1 MGSPHGIRSL
11 SLQLRRLLPP
21 LPFSLAGSR
30 PAGPRVLIL
39 LLPFVLN
46 DECNDMNDLKLAFRQ
61 LGKSPGFTL
70 VAVLTLALGIGA
82 NTAIFSVV
90 EGVLLRPL
98 PFPNSERLVRIY
110 ETLDENGARSATLNL
125 SDRTAAR
132 FREFGSDIFED
143 VAGGTGGA
151 SVVSAKAGSP
161 AQTVPAA
168 LVTYNFFDVL
178 GLPPSQGRNFTREEG
193 TDKAATAAIISDDF
207 WRNTLN
213 SRRDVLGSAIV
224 IDGTP
229 RTIIGVMP
237 KAFRHPYRA
246 SLWLP
251 LALEPDNPAT
261 INNHYLYG
269 LARLR
274 PGVTPLK
281 AEEAVKRMCARINRD
296 DPNPANV
303 RAAYIPPL
311 RESFVMD
318 LRPKILVIVGAAV
331 CALLIAAAN
340 FAGLLLA
347 RVIDREGEFALRAAL
362 GASRRRLVRQ
372 QLIQALLLA
381 LAGTALGLLIAF
393 WITPMLFALSP
404 EGADATGSAMREFD
418 YAARLDLPVFAFAAT
433 VMTVVG
439 LGFGLLPA
447 VRAARTDLRGAMSVT
462 SRGATLDRSARR
474 LLGSFVVIELAIAAA
489 LLTAS
494 VTATQYFRKLIEEP
508 WGFETK
514 DRLAFNV
521 TVPDRFFPTAPAKQ
535 SALEASLAQLQAI
548 PGVKSATVVSPS
560 PMNAPWT
567 LMLFNAEGAPAPE
580 PGGVYTAYSRLPV
593 PGYFQSVG
601 QPILQGRDFNA
612 SDTAD
617 APLVCIVSQS
627 IAKRFWPND
636 SAIGKRIRWG
646 RLDGTRPWFTIVGV
660 VGDMKAIADPRDG
673 EVLGMIARPLPQILV
688 HATTPLDDITFVL
701 HTDGRSVNE
710 PTIRA
715 ALARANANLAA
726 YNFLWLQDAAARSH
740 TTERFIFVL
749 VSSFGLVGLV
759 LAAVGLY
766 GLLAL
771 QVARREREF
780 GIRSALGAT
789 ARQIIQLVAQQGA
802 ALLLLGFTAG
812 GLATYGVVRLVRNQW
827 TDMPAPNLI
836 ACICAAIVLGIAV
849 MIACWLPARRAA
861 RVDPVIALRAE

>member
-1 MGSPHGIRSL
+1 MSGDFKYA
-11 SLQLRRLLPP
+11 LRML
-21 LPFSLAGSR
+21 
-30 PAGPRVLIL
+30 V
-39 LLPFVLN
+39 
-46 DECNDMNDLKLAFRQ
+46 
-61 LGKSPGFTL
+61 KSPAFTTI
-70 VAVLTLALGIGA
+70 AVLTLTLGIGA

-90 EGVLLRPL
+90 EGALLRPL
-98 PFPNSERLVRIY
+98 PFPHAERLVRIY
-110 ETLDENGARSATLNL
+110 EALDENGARAASLNL
-125 SDRTAAR
+125 TDRTLSR
-132 FREFGSDIFED
+132 FREFGRDIFED
-143 VAGGTGGA
+143 VAGGTGNA
-151 SVVSAKAGSP
+151 VVVGLHDGSP
-161 AQTVPAA
+161 VQTVPSAS
-168 LVTYNFFDVL
+168 VTSNFFAVL
-178 GLPPSQGRNFTREEG
+178 GLPPAKGRNFSDEEG
-193 TDKAATAAIISDDF
+193 RDAAAAVAIISVDF
-207 WRNTLN
+207 WRHTLN
-213 SRRDVLGSAIV
+213 ARPDVLGSTIV

-246 SLWLP
+246 NVWLQ
-251 LALEPDNPAT
+251 LALQADNPET
-261 INNHYLYG
+261 LNNHYLYG
-269 LARLR
+269 VARLR
-274 PGVTPLK
+274 PGVTPAK
-281 AEEAVKRMCARINRD
+281 AEDAVKRMCAAINRD

-303 RAAYIPPL
+303 RAAYIPRL

-347 RVIDREGEFALRAAL
+347 RVIEREGEFALRAAL

-372 QLIQALLLA
+372 QLTQALLLA
-381 LAGTALGLLIAF
+381 FMGTALGLLIAF

-418 YAARLDLPVFAFAAT
+418 YAARLDLPVFAFAAG
-433 VMTVVG
+433 VMTLVG

-474 LLGSFVVIELAIAAA
+474 LLGSFVVVELAIAAA

-514 DRLAFNV
+514 GRLAFNV
-521 TVPDRFFPTAPAKQ
+521 TVPDRFFPTAAAQQ
-535 SALEASLAQLQAI
+535 SALEASLAQLRGL
-548 PGVKSATVVSPS
+548 PGIKSATVVSPS
-560 PMNAPWT
+560 PMDAPWT
-567 LMLFNAEGAPAPE
+567 LMLFNSEGTPAPE
-580 PGGVYTAYSRLPV
+580 PRGVYTAYSRVPV
-593 PGYFQSVG
+593 PEYFQSMG
-601 QPILQGRDFNA
+601 QPLLQGRDFNA

-617 APLVCIVSQS
+617 SPLVCIVSQS

-636 SAIGKRIRWG
+636 SPIGKRIRWG
-646 RLDGTRPWFTIVGV
+646 RLDGTRPWFTIIGV
-660 VGDMKAIADPRDG
+660 VGDMKALADPRDG
-673 EVLGMIARPLPQILV
+673 EVLGMIARPLAQMLV
-688 HATTPLDDITFVL
+688 HASTSLDHLTFVL
-701 HTDGRSVNE
+701 HTDGHSMNE

-726 YNFLWLQDAAARSH
+726 YNFLSLQDAAARSR

-749 VSSFGLVGLV
+749 VSSFGIGGLG

-789 ARQIIQLVAQQGA
+789 ARQIIQLVARQGA
-802 ALLLLGFTAG
+802 TLLSLGFTAG
-812 GLATYGVVRLVRNQW
+812 ALATYGVVRLVKNQW
-827 TDMPAPNLI
+827 ADMPAPNLI

-861 RVDPVIALRAE
+861 RVDPVIALHAE

>member
-1 MGSPHGIRSL
+1 
-11 SLQLRRLLPP
+11 
-21 LPFSLAGSR
+21 
-30 PAGPRVLIL
+30 
-39 LLPFVLN
+39 
-46 DECNDMNDLKLAFRQ
+46 MNDLRFALRQ
-61 LGKSPGFTL
+61 LRKSPGFTL

-98 PFPNSERLVRIY
+98 PFPNAERLVRIY
-110 ETLDENGARSATLNL
+110 EALDENGARSASLNL
-125 SDRTAAR
+125 SDRTVAR
-132 FREFGSDIFED
+132 FREFGRDIFDD

-151 SVVSAKAGSP
+151 STVSVKTGSP

-168 LVTYNFFDVL
+168 RVTYNFFNVL
-178 GLPPSQGRNFTREEG
+178 GLPPSQGRNFAAEEG
-193 TDKAATAAIISDDF
+193 RDAAASVAIISDDF

-213 SRRDVLGSAIV
+213 SRHDVLGSTITV
-224 IDGTP
+224 DGMP

-246 SLWLP
+246 NLWLP
-251 LALEPDNPAT
+251 LALDPGNPGT

-269 LARLR
+269 VARLR

-281 AEEAVKRMCARINRD
+281 AEEAVRRMCAAINRH
-296 DPNPANV
+296 DPNPANA
-303 RAAYIPPL
+303 RGAYIPPL

-318 LRPKILVIVGAAV
+318 LRPKILVIIGAAA
-331 CALLIAAAN
+331 CALLIAAVN

-347 RVIDREGEFALRAAL
+347 RVIEREGEFALRAAL

-372 QLIQALLLA
+372 QLVQALLIA
-381 LAGTALGLLIAF
+381 LIGTALGLLVAS
-393 WITPMLFALSP
+393 WITPILFALSP

-418 YAARLDLPVFAFAAT
+418 YAARLDLPVFAFAAG
-433 VMTVVG
+433 VMALVG

-447 VRAARTDLRGAMSVT
+447 LRASRTDLRGAISVMSP
-462 SRGATLDRSARR
+462 GATLDRNARR

-508 WGFETK
+508 WGFEAK
-514 DRLAFNV
+514 NRLAFGV
-521 TVPDRFFPTAPAKQ
+521 TVPDRFFPTATAKQ
-535 SALEASLAQLQAI
+535 NALETSLAQLQTMA
-548 PGVKSATVVSPS
+548 GVKSATVVSPS
-560 PMNAPWT
+560 PMDASWT

-580 PGGVYTAYSRLPV
+580 PRGVYTAYSRVPV
-593 PGYFQSVG
+593 PGYFQRIG

-617 APLVCIVSQS
+617 TPLVCIVSQS
-627 IAKRFWPND
+627 IARRFWPND
-636 SAIGKRIRWG
+636 SPIGKRIRWG

-673 EVLGMIARPLPQILV
+673 EVLGMIARPLAQMLV
-688 HATTPLDDITFVL
+688 HATTSLDDITFVL

-726 YNFLWLQDAAARSH
+726 YNFLSLQDAATRSR

-789 ARQIIQLVAQQGA
+789 ARQIIKLVAQQGA
-802 ALLLLGFTAG
+802 ALLLLGFIAG
-812 GLATYGVVRLVRNQW
+812 ALATYGVVHLVRNQW
-827 TDMPAPNLI
+827 AEMPTPNLI
-836 ACICAAIVLGIAV
+836 ACISAAIVLGIAV
-849 MIACWLPARRAA
+849 MIASWLPARRAS

>member
-1 MGSPHGIRSL
+1 
-11 SLQLRRLLPP
+11 
-21 LPFSLAGSR
+21 
-30 PAGPRVLIL
+30 
-39 LLPFVLN
+39 
-46 DECNDMNDLKLAFRQ
+46 MNDLKFAFRQ
-61 LGKSPGFTL
+61 LGNSPGFTL

-98 PFPNSERLVRIY
+98 PFPNAERLVRIY
-110 ETLDENGARSATLNL
+110 EALDDNGARSATLNL
-125 SDRTAAR
+125 SDRTTAR
-132 FREFGSDIFED
+132 FREFGRDVFED

-168 LVTYNFFDVL
+168 RVTYNFFDVL

-193 TDKAATAAIISDDF
+193 SDKAANVVISDDF
-207 WRNTLN
+207 WRSTLN
-213 SRRDVLGSAIV
+213 SRRDVLGNTIV

-251 LALEPDNPAT
+251 LALEPDNPTT

-269 LARLR
+269 VARLR
-274 PGVTPLK
+274 PGVTPVK
-281 AEEAVKRMCARINRD
+281 AEEAVKRMCATINRD

-311 RESFVMD
+311 RKSFVMD

-347 RVIDREGEFALRAAL
+347 RVIEREGEFALRAAL

-418 YAARLDLPVFAFAAT
+418 YAARLDLPVFAFAAG
-433 VMTVVG
+433 VMALVG

-447 VRAARTDLRGAMSVT
+447 LRASRTDLRGAISVMSP
-462 SRGATLDRSARR
+462 GATLDRSARR

-521 TVPDRFFPTAPAKQ
+521 TVPDRFFPTAAAKQ
-535 SALEASLAQLQAI
+535 SALEASLAQLQEV

-560 PMNAPWT
+560 PMDASWT

-580 PGGVYTAYSRLPV
+580 PRGVYTAYSRVPI
-593 PGYFQSVG
+593 PGYFQSMG
-601 QPILQGRDFNA
+601 QPLLQGRDFNA
-612 SDTAD
+612 GDTAD
-617 APLVCIVSQS
+617 APLVCIISKS
-627 IAKRFWPND
+627 IAQRFWSND
-636 SAIGKRIRWG
+636 SPIGKRIRWG

-673 EVLGMIARPLPQILV
+673 EVLGMIARPLAQMLV
-688 HATTPLDDITFVL
+688 HASTLLDDITFVL

-710 PTIRA
+710 ASIRA
-715 ALARANANLAA
+715 ALARANVNLAA
-726 YNFLWLQDAAARSH
+726 YNFVSLEDAAARSR

-749 VSSFGLVGLV
+749 VSCFGVIGLI
-759 LAAVGLY
+759 LSAVGLY

-780 GIRSALGAT
+780 GIRTALGAT

-802 ALLLLGFTAG
+802 VLLSLGFTAG
-812 GLATYGVVRLVRNQW
+812 ALATYGVVRLVRNHW
-827 TDMPAPNLI
+827 AEMPAPNLI
-836 ACICAAIVLGIAV
+836 ACISAAIVLGIAV

>member
-1 MGSPHGIRSL
+1 
-11 SLQLRRLLPP
+11 
-21 LPFSLAGSR
+21 
-30 PAGPRVLIL
+30 
-39 LLPFVLN
+39 
-46 DECNDMNDLKLAFRQ
+46 
-61 LGKSPGFTL
+61 
-70 VAVLTLALGIGA
+70 
-82 NTAIFSVV
+82 
-90 EGVLLRPL
+90 
-98 PFPNSERLVRIY
+98 
-110 ETLDENGARSATLNL
+110 
-125 SDRTAAR
+125 
-132 FREFGSDIFED
+132 
-143 VAGGTGGA
+143 
-151 SVVSAKAGSP
+151 
-161 AQTVPAA
+161 
-168 LVTYNFFDVL
+168 
-178 GLPPSQGRNFTREEG
+178 
-193 TDKAATAAIISDDF
+193 
-207 WRNTLN
+207 
-213 SRRDVLGSAIV
+213 
-224 IDGTP
+224 
-229 RTIIGVMP
+229 MP

-251 LALEPDNPAT
+251 LALEPDNPTA

-274 PGVTPLK
+274 PGVTALK
-281 AEEAVKRMCARINRD
+281 AEGAVKRMCAAINRD
-296 DPNPANV
+296 DPNPANA
-303 RAAYIPPL
+303 RAAYILPL

-318 LRPKILVIVGAAV
+318 LRPKILVIVGAAI

-347 RVIDREGEFALRAAL
+347 RVIEREGEFALRSAL
-362 GASRRRLVRQ
+362 GARRTQLVRQ

-381 LAGTALGLLIAF
+381 LIGTILGLLIAF

-418 YAARLDLPVFAFAAT
+418 YAARLDLPVFAFAAGA
-433 VMTVVG
+433 MTLVG

-447 VRAARTDLRGAMSVT
+447 MRAARTDLRGAMSVT

-494 VTATQYFRKLIEEP
+494 VTTTQYFRKLIEEP

-514 DRLAFNV
+514 DRLAFSV
-521 TVPDRFFPTAPAKQ
+521 TVPDQFFPTAAAKR
-535 SALEASLAQLQAI
+535 SVLEVSLAQLQGL
-548 PGVKSATVVSPS
+548 PGVESATVVSPS
-560 PMNAPWT
+560 PMDAPWT

-580 PGGVYTAYSRLPV
+580 PRGVYTAYSRVPV

-617 APLVCIVSQS
+617 APLVCVISQS

-636 SAIGKRIRWG
+636 SPIGKRIRWG

-673 EVLGMIARPLPQILV
+673 EVLGMIARPLAQMLV
-688 HATTPLDDITFVL
+688 HSPVPLDDITFVL
-701 HTDGRSVNE
+701 HTGGHSVNE
-710 PTIRA
+710 QTVRA

-726 YNFLWLQDAAARSH
+726 YNFVSLQDAATRSR

-789 ARQIIQLVAQQGA
+789 ARQIIQLVARQGA
-802 ALLLLGFTAG
+802 VLLSLGFTVGA
-812 GLATYGVVRLVRNQW
+812 LATFGVVSLVKNQW
-827 TDMPAPNLI
+827 AEMPAPNLI

-849 MIACWLPARRAA
+849 MIACWLPARRAS

>member
-1 MGSPHGIRSL
+1 
-11 SLQLRRLLPP
+11 
-21 LPFSLAGSR
+21 
-30 PAGPRVLIL
+30 
-39 LLPFVLN
+39 
-46 DECNDMNDLKLAFRQ
+46 MNDLKFALRQ
-61 LGKSPGFTL
+61 LRKSPGFTL

-90 EGVLLRPL
+90 EGALLRPL
-98 PFPNSERLVRIY
+98 PFPHGERLVRVY
-110 ETLDENGARSATLNL
+110 EALDENGARSASLNL
-125 SDRTAAR
+125 SDRTVAR
-132 FREFGSDIFED
+132 FREFGRDIFED

-151 SVVSAKAGSP
+151 AVVGLTSGVP
-161 AQTVPAA
+161 AQTLPAA
-168 LVTYNFFDVL
+168 RVTSNFFNVL
-178 GLPPSQGRNFTREEG
+178 GLSPAQGRNFTEKEG
-193 TDKAATAAIISDDF
+193 LDGAANVVIISDDL
-207 WRNTLN
+207 WRNKLN
-213 SRRDVLGSAIV
+213 SRQDVLGSTIV
-224 IDGTP
+224 VDGTP
-229 RTIIGVMP
+229 RTVIGVMP
-237 KAFRHPYRA
+237 RAFRHPYRA
-246 SLWLP
+246 NLWLS
-251 LALEPDNPAT
+251 LALQPDNPAT

-269 LARLR
+269 VARLR
-274 PGVTPLK
+274 PGVTPAK
-281 AEEAVKRMCARINRD
+281 AEEAVKRMCATINHG

-318 LRPKILVIVGAAV
+318 LRPKILVIIGAAL

-347 RVIDREGEFALRAAL
+347 RVIEREGEFALRAAL
-362 GASRRRLVRQ
+362 GASRQRLVKQ
-372 QLIQALLLA
+372 QLIQAFLIA
-381 LAGTALGLLIAF
+381 LIGTVLGLLIAS

-404 EGADATGSAMREFD
+404 EGSDATGSAMREFD
-418 YAARLDLPVFAFAAT
+418 YAARLDLPVFAFAAG
-433 VMTVVG
+433 MMALVG

-447 VRAARTDLRGAMSVT
+447 LRASRTDLRGAMSVI
-462 SRGATLDRSARR
+462 SRGATLDRNARR

-494 VTATQYFRKLIEEP
+494 VTATQYFRKLVEEP

-514 DRLAFNV
+514 NRLVFSV
-521 TVPDRFFPTAPAKQ
+521 TVPDQFFTTAAAKEN
-535 SALEASLAQLQAI
+535 ALEDSLAQLQALA
-548 PGVKSATVVSPS
+548 GVKSATVVSPS
-560 PMNAPWT
+560 PMDASWT
-567 LMLFNAEGAPAPE
+567 MMLFNAEGAPAPE
-580 PGGVYTAYSRLPV
+580 PRGVYTAYSRVPV
-593 PGYFQSVG
+593 PGYFQSMG
-601 QPILQGRDFNA
+601 QPLLQGRDFKN

-617 APLVCIVSQS
+617 SPLVCIISQS

-636 SAIGKRIRWG
+636 SPIGKRIRWG

-673 EVLGMIARPLPQILV
+673 EVLGMIARPLAQMLV

-726 YNFLWLQDAAARSH
+726 YNFLSLEDAAARSR

-749 VSSFGLVGLV
+749 VSSFGVVGLV

-789 ARQIIQLVAQQGA
+789 ARQIIQLVARQGA
-802 ALLLLGFTAG
+802 TLLLLGFSAG
-812 GLATYGVVRLVRNQW
+812 ALATYGVVRLVRYQW
-827 TDMPAPNLI
+827 AEMLGPNLI
-836 ACICAAIVLGIAV
+836 ACVCAAIVLGIAV
-849 MIACWLPARRAA
+849 IIACWLPARRAS

>member
-1 MGSPHGIRSL
+1 MIS
-11 SLQLRRLLPP
+11 
-21 LPFSLAGSR
+21 
-30 PAGPRVLIL
+30 
-39 LLPFVLN
+39 
-46 DECNDMNDLKLAFRQ
+46 DLKYALRTLA
-61 LGKSPGFTL
+61 KSPGFTL
-70 VAVLTLALGIGA
+70 VAALTLALGIGA

-125 SDRTAAR
+125 SDRTTAR
-132 FREFGSDIFED
+132 FREFGRDIFED

-151 SVVSAKAGSP
+151 AVVSIKDGSP
-161 AQTVPAA
+161 ARTVPAA
-168 LVTYNFFDVL
+168 SVTYNFFDVL
-178 GLPPSQGRNFTREEG
+178 GLPPAQGRNFTREEG
-193 TDKAATAAIISDDF
+193 TDKAATVAIISDDF

-213 SRRDVLGSAIV
+213 SRRDVLGGTIV
-224 IDGTP
+224 IDGIP

-237 KAFRHPYRA
+237 KSFRHPYRA

-251 LALEPDNPAT
+251 LALEPDNPVT

-274 PGVTPLK
+274 PGITPAK
-281 AEEAVKRMCARINRD
+281 AEEAVKRMCATINRD

-331 CALLIAAAN
+331 CALLIASAN

-347 RVIDREGEFALRAAL
+347 RVIEREGEFALRAAL

-372 QLIQALLLA
+372 QLVQALLLA
-381 LAGTALGLLIAF
+381 LAGTALGLVIAF

-404 EGADATGSAMREFD
+404 EAADATGSAMREFD
-418 YAARLDLPVFAFAAT
+418 SAARLDLPVFAFAAG
-433 VMTVVG
+433 VMTIVG

-494 VTATQYFRKLIEEP
+494 VTATQYFRKLIDEP

-521 TVPDRFFPTAPAKQ
+521 TVPDQFFPTAAAKQ
-535 SALEASLAQLQAI
+535 SALEASLTQLRGV
-548 PGVKSATVVSPS
+548 PGVKSATVVSPAL
-560 PMNAPWT
+560 MDAPWT
-567 LMLFNAEGAPAPE
+567 LMVFNAEGVPAPE
-580 PGGVYTAYSRLPV
+580 PRGVYTAYSRVPV
-593 PGYFQSVG
+593 PGYFQSIG

-617 APLVCIVSQS
+617 APLVCIVTQS

-636 SAIGKRIRWG
+636 SAIGRRIRWG

-673 EVLGMIARPLPQILV
+673 EVLGMIARPLAQMIV
-688 HATTPLDDITFVL
+688 HATAPLEDITFVV

-710 PTIRA
+710 RTIRA

-726 YNFLWLQDAAARSH
+726 YNFLSLQDAAARSR

-749 VSSFGLVGLV
+749 VSSFGIVGLV

-802 ALLLLGFTAG
+802 VLLALGFTAG
-812 GLATYGVVRLVRNQW
+812 ALSTYGVVRLVQNQW
-827 TDMPAPNLI
+827 TEMPMPNLI
-836 ACICAAIVLGIAV
+836 ACICAASVLGIAV
-849 MIACWLPARRAA
+849 MIACWLPARRAS

>member
-1 MGSPHGIRSL
+1 M
-11 SLQLRRLLPP
+11 
-21 LPFSLAGSR
+21 
-30 PAGPRVLIL
+30 
-39 LLPFVLN
+39 
-46 DECNDMNDLKLAFRQ
+46 DDLKLAFRQ
-61 LGKSPGFTL
+61 LRNSPGFTL

-98 PFPNSERLVRIY
+98 PFPRAEHLVRIY
-110 ETLDENGARSATLNL
+110 EALDENGARSASLNL
-125 SDRTAAR
+125 SDSTVAR
-132 FREFGSDIFED
+132 FREFGREIFED

-151 SVVSAKAGSP
+151 AVVGVNGASP
-161 AQTVPAA
+161 VQTVPAA
-168 LVTYNFFDVL
+168 QVTSNFFDVL
-178 GLPPSQGRNFTREEG
+178 GLPPAQGRNFTAEEG
-193 TDKAATAAIISDDF
+193 LNGTASVAIVSDDF

-213 SRRDVLGSAIV
+213 SRRDVLGSSIV

-237 KAFRHPYRA
+237 KSFRHPYRA
-246 SLWLP
+246 NLWLP
-251 LALEPDNPAT
+251 LALQPDNPAT

-269 LARLR
+269 VARLR
-274 PGVTPLK
+274 PGVTPQK
-281 AEEAVKRMCARINRD
+281 AEDAVKRMCATINRD
-296 DPNPANV
+296 DPNPANA
-303 RAAYIPPL
+303 RAAYIVPL

-347 RVIDREGEFALRAAL
+347 RVVEREGEFALRAAL

-372 QLIQALLLA
+372 QLTQALLLA
-381 LAGTALGLLIAF
+381 FIGTAFGLLIAF

-418 YAARLDLPVFAFAAT
+418 YAARLDLPVFAFAAV
-433 VMTVVG
+433 VMTLVG

-447 VRAARTDLRGAMSVT
+447 ARASRTDLRSAMSGT
-462 SRGATLDRSARR
+462 SRGATLDCNTRR

-494 VTATQYFRKLIEEP
+494 ITATQYFWKLIEEP

-514 DRLAFNV
+514 DRLALNV
-521 TVPDRFFPTAPAKQ
+521 TVPDRFFPSAAAKQ
-535 SALEASLAQLQAI
+535 KALEASLARLRAL
-548 PGVKSATVVSPS
+548 PGVESATVVSPS
-560 PMNAPWT
+560 PMDASWT
-567 LMLFNAEGAPAPE
+567 LMLFNVEGAPAPE
-580 PGGVYTAYSRLPV
+580 PRGVYTAYSRVPV
-593 PGYFQSVG
+593 PGYFQTMG
-601 QPILQGRDFNA
+601 QPILQGRDFNTG
-612 SDTAD
+612 DTAD
-617 APLVCIVSQS
+617 APLVCIISQS

-636 SAIGKRIRWG
+636 SPIGKRIRWG

-673 EVLGMIARPLPQILV
+673 EVLGMIARPLAQMLV
-688 HATTPLDDITFVL
+688 HATTQLDDITFVL
-701 HTDGRSVNE
+701 HTDRHSVNE
-710 PTIRA
+710 PAIRA
-715 ALARANANLAA
+715 ALARANGNLAA
-726 YNFLWLQDAAARSH
+726 YNFLALEDAAARSR

-749 VSSFGLVGLV
+749 VSSFGFVGLT
-759 LAAVGLY
+759 LAGVGLY

-789 ARQIIQLVAQQGA
+789 ARQIIQLVARQGA
-802 ALLLLGFTAG
+802 TLLSAGFTAG
-812 GLATYGVVRLVRNQW
+812 ALATYGIVHLVRNQW
-827 TDMPAPNLI
+827 AEMPTPNLI
-836 ACICAAIVLGIAV
+836 ACVCAAMVLGIAV

>member
-1 MGSPHGIRSL
+1 
-11 SLQLRRLLPP
+11 
-21 LPFSLAGSR
+21 
-30 PAGPRVLIL
+30 
-39 LLPFVLN
+39 
-46 DECNDMNDLKLAFRQ
+46 
-61 LGKSPGFTL
+61 
-70 VAVLTLALGIGA
+70 
-82 NTAIFSVV
+82 
-90 EGVLLRPL
+90 
-98 PFPNSERLVRIY
+98 
-110 ETLDENGARSATLNL
+110 
-125 SDRTAAR
+125 
-132 FREFGSDIFED
+132 
-143 VAGGTGGA
+143 
-151 SVVSAKAGSP
+151 
-161 AQTVPAA
+161 
-168 LVTYNFFDVL
+168 
-178 GLPPSQGRNFTREEG
+178 
-193 TDKAATAAIISDDF
+193 
-207 WRNTLN
+207 
-213 SRRDVLGSAIV
+213 
-224 IDGTP
+224 
-229 RTIIGVMP
+229 
-237 KAFRHPYRA
+237 
-246 SLWLP
+246 
-251 LALEPDNPAT
+251 
-261 INNHYLYG
+261 
-269 LARLR
+269 
-274 PGVTPLK
+274 
-281 AEEAVKRMCARINRD
+281 
-296 DPNPANV
+296 
-303 RAAYIPPL
+303 
-311 RESFVMD
+311 
-318 LRPKILVIVGAAV
+318 
-331 CALLIAAAN
+331 
-340 FAGLLLA
+340 
-347 RVIDREGEFALRAAL
+347 
-362 GASRRRLVRQ
+362 
-372 QLIQALLLA
+372 

-418 YAARLDLPVFAFAAT
+418 YAARLDLPVFAFAAG
-433 VMTVVG
+433 VMTLVG

-521 TVPDRFFPTAPAKQ
+521 TVPDRFFPTAAAKQ
-535 SALEASLAQLQAI
+535 NALEASLAQLQAI

-560 PMNAPWT
+560 PMDAPWT
-567 LMLFNAEGAPAPE
+567 LMLFNAEEAPAPE
-580 PGGVYTAYSRLPV
+580 PRGVYTAYSRLPV
-593 PGYFQSVG
+593 PGYFQSIG

-636 SAIGKRIRWG
+636 SPIGKRIRWG
-646 RLDGTRPWFTIVGV
+646 RLDGTRPWFTIIGV

-673 EVLGMIARPLPQILV
+673 EVLGMIARPLVQMLV
-688 HATTPLDDITFVL
+688 HATTSLDDITFVL

-726 YNFLWLQDAAARSH
+726 YNFLSLQDAATRSR

-802 ALLLLGFTAG
+802 VLLSLGFTAG
-812 GLATYGVVRLVRNQW
+812 ALATYGVVRLVRNQW
-827 TDMPAPNLI
+827 AEMPAPNLI
-836 ACICAAIVLGIAV
+836 ACISAAIVLGIAV

>member
-1 MGSPHGIRSL
+1 
-11 SLQLRRLLPP
+11 
-21 LPFSLAGSR
+21 
-30 PAGPRVLIL
+30 
-39 LLPFVLN
+39 
-46 DECNDMNDLKLAFRQ
+46 MNDLKLAFRQ
-61 LGKSPGFTL
+61 LRKSPGFTL

-90 EGVLLRPL
+90 EGALLRPL
-98 PFPNSERLVRIY
+98 PFPHSERLVRIY
-110 ETLDENGARSATLNL
+110 EALDENSARTASLNL
-125 SDRTAAR
+125 SDRTVAR
-132 FREFGSDIFED
+132 LGEFGRDIFED
-143 VAGGTGGA
+143 VAGGTGNA
-151 SVVSAKAGSP
+151 VVVGLNDGSP
-161 AQTVPAA
+161 VQTVPSAS
-168 LVTYNFFDVL
+168 VTWNFFDVL
-178 GLPPSQGRNFTREEG
+178 GLSPAQGRKFSPEEG
-193 TDKAATAAIISDDF
+193 RGAATNVAIISDDF

-213 SRRDVLGSAIV
+213 SRPHVVGSGII
-224 IDGTP
+224 IDGNW

-237 KAFRHPYRA
+237 KSFRHPYR
-246 SLWLP
+246 SNVWLP
-251 LALEPDNPAT
+251 LALDPNNPQT

-274 PGVTPLK
+274 PEVTSAM
-281 AEEAVKRMCARINRD
+281 AESAVKRTFAAINRD
-296 DPNPANV
+296 DPNPANA
-303 RAAYIPPL
+303 RSAYILPL

-347 RVIDREGEFALRAAL
+347 RVIEREGEFALRTAL
-362 GASRRRLVRQ
+362 GASRKRIIRQ
-372 QLIQALLLA
+372 QLVQALLLA
-381 LAGTALGLLIAF
+381 LVGTALGLLIAF
-393 WITPMLFALSP
+393 WTTPMLFALSP

-418 YAARLDLPVFAFAAT
+418 YAARLDLPVFAFAAG
-433 VMTVVG
+433 VMTLVG

-447 VRAARTDLRGAMSVT
+447 VRAARTDLRGAMSVM
-462 SRGATLDRSARR
+462 SRSATLDRSARR

-514 DRLAFNV
+514 NRLAFNV
-521 TVPDRFFPTAPAKQ
+521 TVPDRFFPTAAAKQ
-535 SALEASLAQLQAI
+535 NALEASLAQLQTV

-560 PMNAPWT
+560 PMDASWT

-580 PGGVYTAYSRLPV
+580 PRGVYTAYSRVPV

-627 IAKRFWPND
+627 IAKRFWPSD
-636 SAIGKRIRWG
+636 SPIGKRIRWG
-646 RLDGTRPWFTIVGV
+646 RIDGTRPWFTIVGV
-660 VGDMKAIADPRDG
+660 VRDMKAIADPRDG
-673 EVLGMIARPLPQILV
+673 EVLGMVARPLAQMLV
-688 HATTPLDDITFVL
+688 HATASLDDITFVL

-726 YNFLWLQDAAARSH
+726 YNFLSLQDAAARSR

-789 ARQIIQLVAQQGA
+789 AGQIVQLVAQQGA
-802 ALLLLGFTAG
+802 VLLSLGFTAG
-812 GLATYGVVRLVRNQW
+812 ALATYGVVRLVRNQW
-827 TDMPAPNLI
+827 AEMPAPNLI
-836 ACICAAIVLGIAV
+836 ACVCAAIVLGIAV

>member
-1 MGSPHGIRSL
+1 M
-11 SLQLRRLLPP
+11 
-21 LPFSLAGSR
+21 
-30 PAGPRVLIL
+30 V
-39 LLPFVLN
+39 
-46 DECNDMNDLKLAFRQ
+46 
-61 LGKSPGFTL
+61 
-70 VAVLTLALGIGA
+70 
-82 NTAIFSVV
+82 
-90 EGVLLRPL
+90 
-98 PFPNSERLVRIY
+98 
-110 ETLDENGARSATLNL
+110 
-125 SDRTAAR
+125 
-132 FREFGSDIFED
+132 
-143 VAGGTGGA
+143 
-151 SVVSAKAGSP
+151 
-161 AQTVPAA
+161 
-168 LVTYNFFDVL
+168 
-178 GLPPSQGRNFTREEG
+178 
-193 TDKAATAAIISDDF
+193 
-207 WRNTLN
+207 
-213 SRRDVLGSAIV
+213 
-224 IDGTP
+224 
-229 RTIIGVMP
+229 
-237 KAFRHPYRA
+237 
-246 SLWLP
+246 
-251 LALEPDNPAT
+251 
-261 INNHYLYG
+261 
-269 LARLR
+269 
-274 PGVTPLK
+274 
-281 AEEAVKRMCARINRD
+281 
-296 DPNPANV
+296 
-303 RAAYIPPL
+303 AYIPPL

-347 RVIDREGEFALRAAL
+347 RVIEREGEFALRAAL
-362 GASRRRLVRQ
+362 GASRRRLVWQ

-381 LAGTALGLLIAF
+381 LVGTALGLLIAF

-418 YAARLDLPVFAFAAT
+418 YAARLDLPVFAFAAG
-433 VMTVVG
+433 VMTLVG

-521 TVPDRFFPTAPAKQ
+521 TVPDRFFPTAAAKQ
-535 SALEASLAQLQAI
+535 SALGASLAQLQAV

-560 PMNAPWT
+560 PMDAPWT
-567 LMLFNAEGAPAPE
+567 LMLFNAEGAPEPE
-580 PGGVYTAYSRLPV
+580 PRGVYTAYRACPCPGISGASGNRSSRAAISTRATLPTRRW
-593 PGYFQSVG
+593 SVSSVKH
-601 QPILQGRDFNA
+601 RE
-612 SDTAD
+612 T
-617 APLVCIVSQS
+617 
-627 IAKRFWPND
+627 FWPND
-636 SAIGKRIRWG
+636 SPIGKRVRWG

-673 EVLGMIARPLPQILV
+673 EVVGMIARPLAQMLV
-688 HATTPLDDITFVL
+688 HATTALDDITFVL

-710 PTIRA
+710 STIRA
-715 ALARANANLAA
+715 ALARANPNLAA
-726 YNFLWLQDAAARSH
+726 YNFLSLQDAAARSR

-812 GLATYGVVRLVRNQW
+812 ALATYGVVRWSEINGPR
-827 TDMPAPNLI
+827 
-836 ACICAAIVLGIAV
+836 C
-849 MIACWLPARRAA
+849 RR
-861 RVDPVIALRAE
+861 RI